1 MTKKIYLEAL
11 KSVLDRSI
19 LHFWQE
25 TMEEQKNSGPF
36 RPSYSWL
43 LHSESQNISL
53 VLQILMNFYFTPK
66 FCGFL
71 LNRYGF
77 RKIALSLVNLTP
89 RGHLAH

>member
-19 LHFWQE
+19 LHYWQE
-25 TMEEQKNSGPF
+25 TMEEQENSGPF
-36 RPSYSWL
+36 
-43 LHSESQNISL
+43 SQNISL